1 MTYAV
6 YLAEIRSLR
15 KTFLAYVA
23 AVTGK
28 KIRAMSAEFIQRLE
42 VGAEVYASKLA
53 DLEEAEPA
61 HAATYDEQCSRQEEE
76 R

>member
-15 KTFLAYVA
+15 KTFLTYTSSPLNAQ
-23 AVTGK
+23 
-28 KIRAMSAEFIQRLE
+28 IHSMSAEFIQRLE